1 MLENLGFFP
10 KGFMLGFAIAAPVG
24 PIGMLCIRRT
34 LAHGM
39 PSGLATGTGAA
50 FADAFYGAVAAFG
63 LTAISDFL
71 IDYKTPMQLLG
82 GLFLVWLGI
91 RTFMQKPHA
100 DDGKAEEKGRHSVTQ
115 LASDLGSTFL
125 LTVANPATIL
135 SFIGFFTGL
144 GLISGAA
151 PPAYADSALMVAGVF
166 IGSFAWWCII
176 AGGIGAVR
184 HGLGPK
190 ALKTANLLSGV
201 IICGFGLLAVGS
213 LFLKH

>member
-39 PSGLATGTGAA
+39 ASGLATGTGAA

-71 IDYKTPMQLLG
+71 INYKTPMQLLG
-82 GLFLVWLGI
+82 GLFLIYLGVK
-91 RTFMQKPHA
+91 TFLQKPRENT
-100 DDGKAEEKGRHSVTQ
+100 GKDEEKGRRSVKQ
-115 LASDLGSTFL
+115 LAGELGSTFL
-125 LTVANPATIL
+125 LTVANPATII

-144 GLISGAA
+144 GLLSGAA
-151 PPAYADSALMVAGVF
+151 PPAYSDSALMVAGVF
-166 IGSFAWWCII
+166 IGSFAWWCILS
-176 AGGIGAVR
+176 GGIAAVR

-190 ALKTANLLSGV
+190 AIKVANLLSAA
-201 IICGFGLLAVGS
+201 IIGGFGVLALVS
-213 LFLKH
+213 LI

>member
-39 PSGLATGTGAA
+39 ASGLATGTGAA

-71 IDYKTPMQLLG
+71 IAYKTPMQLLG
-82 GLFLVWLGI
+82 GVFLVYLGI
-91 RTFMQKPHA
+91 KTLLQKPRA
-100 DDGKAEEKGRHSVTQ
+100 DDGRAEEKGRHSFKQ
-115 LASDLGSTFL
+115 LAADLGTTFL
-125 LTVANPATIL
+125 LTVANPATIF

-144 GLISGAA
+144 GLLSGAA
-151 PPAYADSALMVAGVF
+151 VPAWSDSALMVLGVF
-166 IGSFAWWCII
+166 IGSFAWWCILS
-176 AGGIGAVR
+176 GGIGAVR

-190 ALKTANLLSGV
+190 ALKAANLLSG
-201 IICGFGLLAVGS
+201 IIIGGFGLLAVGS
-213 LFLKH
+213 LLINH

>member
-39 PSGLATGTGAA
+39 ASGLATGTGAA

-71 IDYKTPMQLLG
+71 INYKTPMQFLG
-82 GLFLVWLGI
+82 GLFLVYLGVK
-91 RTFMQKPHA
+91 TFMQKPRENT
-100 DDGKAEEKGRHSVTQ
+100 GKDEEKGRRSVKQ
-115 LASDLGSTFL
+115 LAGELGSTFL
-125 LTVANPATIL
+125 LTVANPATII

-144 GLISGAA
+144 GLLSGAA
-151 PPAYADSALMVAGVF
+151 PPAYSDSALMVAGVF
-166 IGSFAWWCII
+166 IGSFAWWCILS
-176 AGGIGAVR
+176 GGIAAVR

-190 ALKTANLLSGV
+190 AIKIANLLSAA
-201 IICGFGLLAVGS
+201 IIGGFGVLALVS
-213 LFLKH
+213 LI

>member
-39 PSGLATGTGAA
+39 ASGLATGTGAA

-63 LTAISDFL
+63 LMAISDFL
-71 IDYKTPMQLLG
+71 INYKTPMQFLG
-82 GLFLVWLGI
+82 GVFLVYLGVK
-91 RTFMQKPHA
+91 TFLQKPRENT
-100 DDGKAEEKGRHSVTQ
+100 GKDEEQGRRSVKQ
-115 LASDLGSTFL
+115 LGGELGSTFL
-125 LTVANPATIL
+125 LTVANPATII

-144 GLISGAA
+144 GLLSGAQ
-151 PPAYADSALMVAGVF
+151 PPAYSDSALMVAGVF
-166 IGSFAWWCII
+166 IGSFAWWCILS
-176 AGGIGAVR
+176 GGIAAVR

-190 ALKTANLLSGV
+190 AIKVANLLSAA
-201 IICGFGLLAVGS
+201 IIGGFGVLALVS
-213 LFLKH
+213 LV